1 MLEAFIITLREGVEA
16 ALIVGITLAYLTKI
30 GRQELRKTVYAA
42 LGAAFLGSIG
52 VAIVISRTHLN
63 EDAFEGWVMLVAS
76 FFVATMVI
84 FMMKTGRKLKGE
96 IEGKV
101 GLLAGNDAWFGL
113 FILIFLMVLREGAET
128 VLMLAAVSLNSTALL
143 SFLGTLL
150 GVLAAIA
157 FGVMFVKGS
166 VRINLQKF
174 FRVTTAIM
182 FLVAAQ
188 LLISGLHELSE
199 SGILPSS
206 KREMAIIG
214 PIVSNDWFFFVTIF
228 ALAALMVLFEAK
240 RREPVLALA
249 SPAERRKAA
258 WSARRER
265 LWMVSVMTFSFVFI
279 ALITAEFVYA
289 KSVSSLSP
297 ATEVTFVNG
306 RVSIPLAQIAD
317 GDLHRFQAQENGTA
331 IRFWL
336 YQKPDGK
343 IATVFDACQ
352 ICGAV
357 GFYKARQWS
366 GLQELLGADQSAVGG
381 DVRRVQPGAAEGHAD
396 GGRGDYRGGGHCGRR
411 THVRATVSDVR
422 AAGLRILPA
431 AEAAQVAG
439 RSGDYAG
446 RDRGDGDDCRGH
458 RHRRQDQSRT
468 PHHWRQPGCDPG
480 RRFARC
486 GNWRSES
493 QASDRRSIS
502 QRSRPAQ
509 DYGNFLAQQHY
520 WLCAHAFGECKA
532 AAWRSKR

>member
-1 MLEAFIITLREGVEA
+1 MLQAFIITLREGVEA

-42 LGAAFLGSIG
+42 LIAAFLGSIG

-63 EDAFEGWVMLVAS
+63 EDVFEGWVMLVAA
-76 FFVATMVI
+76 FFVVTMVV

-113 FILIFLMVLREGAET
+113 FVFIFLMVLREGAET
-128 VLMLAAVSLNSTALL
+128 VLILSAVTLNSSELM

-150 GVLAAIA
+150 GVSAAIA

-206 KREMAIIG
+206 RREMAIIG
-214 PIVSNDWFFFVTIF
+214 PIVSNEWFFFVTIF

-249 SPAERRKAA
+249 SPAARRKAA

-297 ATEVTFVNG
+297 AAEVTFTNG
-306 RVSIPLAQIAD
+306 RLSIPLAQISD

-336 YQKPDGK
+336 YEKPDGK

-357 GFYKARQWS
+357 GFYKGANGVVCKNCSAPINPQSVGTS
-366 GLQELLGADQSAVGG
+366 GGCNPVPLKATQTADAVIIEEA
-381 DVRRVQPGAAEGHAD
+381 DIAA
-396 GGRGDYRGGGHCGRR
+396 GGRMF
-411 THVRATVSDVR
+411 
-422 AAGLRILPA
+422 
-431 AEAAQVAG
+431 AQ
-439 RSGDYAG
+439 R
-446 RDRGDGDDCRGH
+446 
-458 RHRRQDQSRT
+458 
-468 PHHWRQPGCDPG
+468 
-480 RRFARC
+480 
-486 GNWRSES
+486 
-493 QASDRRSIS
+493 
-502 QRSRPAQ
+502 
-509 DYGNFLAQQHY
+509 
-520 WLCAHAFGECKA
+520 
-532 AAWRSKR
+532 